1 MITFVRTAT
10 MTAAIALL
18 GVAPSAVAQENHFKI
33 TCQGIGPQ
41 GAPEPVGDRAGHA
54 ISVSQ
59 ESCRIE
65 SGSWSGAVLTGGT
78 TWEWDGPSG
87 AVLVAGGDVARKP
100 GAITVSVLTE
110 GKLALTMADGKVTGW
125 TATGKGH
132 WPVGELAGKS
142 FTYTAKSTAAGQWE
156 VDGTVE

>member
-1 MITFVRTAT
+1 

-18 GVAPSAVAQENHFKI
+18 AGAPSAVAQENHFKI

-54 ISVSQ
+54 ISVTQ
-59 ESCRIE
+59 ESCRVE
-65 SGSWSGAVLTGGT
+65 SGPWSGVAVLTGT
-78 TWEWDGPSG
+78 ATWEWDGPNALLLS
-87 AVLVAGGDVARKP
+87 GGDVVRKP
-100 GAITVSVLTE
+100 GATAVSVMTE
-110 GKLALTMADGKVTGW
+110 GKLALTMADGKVAGW